1 MSQVVEALFVSD
13 LHLGSKQSNVDKI
26 ISLLDDYIPKHLF
39 LVGDIIHGWIL
50 NLKWNPKH
58 SIVLNRIDYLSKN
71 GTKVIW
77 IPGNHD
83 NFMRDFKSLGNI
95 EIHNEYVWNET
106 LITHGDLYDGIVWLK
121 RITPRFRMIKF
132 HEELNKRAIK
142 LGCKSIICG
151 HIHRSED
158 KVIDGIRYI
167 NTGDWVYNN
176 SYVVFNDGKYVL
188 HRPKIKK
195 VPYYFDYSKFNYKF
209 GCKQEQNEQIQLRY
223 CKKVG
228 QRKE

>member
-1 MSQVVEALFVSD
+1 VV
-13 LHLGSKQSNVDKI
+13 
-26 ISLLDDYIPKHLF
+26 
-39 LVGDIIHGWIL
+39 
-50 NLKWNPKH
+50 
-58 SIVLNRIDYLSKN
+58 
-71 GTKVIW
+71 
-77 IPGNHD
+77 
-83 NFMRDFKSLGNI
+83 
-95 EIHNEYVWNET
+95 
-106 LITHGDLYDGIVWLK
+106 
-121 RITPRFRMIKF
+121 
-132 HEELNKRAIK
+132 
-142 LGCKSIICG
+142 
-151 HIHRSED
+151 
-158 KVIDGIRYI
+158 DGIRYI

>member
-1 MSQVVEALFVSD
+1 MSEIVEALFVSD

-26 ISLLDDYIPKHLF
+26 ISLLDDYTPKHLF

-50 NLKWNPKH
+50 NLKWNTKH
-58 SIVLNRIDYLSKN
+58 SMVLDRIKYLSNN

-83 NFMRDFKSLGNI
+83 NFMRDFKSFGNI
-95 EIHNEYVWNET
+95 EIHSEYVWNET
-106 LITHGDLYDGIVWLK
+106 LITHGDLYDGIVWIK
-121 RITPRFRMIKF
+121 RIAPRFRMIKF

-151 HIHRSED
+151 HIHISED
-158 KVIDGIRYI
+158 KMVNGIRYI
-167 NTGDWVYNN
+167 NTGDWIYSN
-176 SYVVFNDGKYVL
+176 SYVTFNGEKYIL

-195 VPYYFDYSKFNYKF
+195 VPYYFDYSKLNYKF
-209 GCKQEQNEQIQLRY
+209 GYKQEKNDTITISRTS
-223 CKKVG
+223 KTSG
-228 QRKE
+228 RN